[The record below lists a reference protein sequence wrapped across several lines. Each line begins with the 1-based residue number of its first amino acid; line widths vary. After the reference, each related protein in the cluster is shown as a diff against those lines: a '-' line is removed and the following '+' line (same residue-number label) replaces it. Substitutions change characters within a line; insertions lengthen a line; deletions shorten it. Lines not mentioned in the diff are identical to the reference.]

1 MLYNDFAK
9 TKEYLKAQLPEYLRN
24 KGININAPFRCLN
37 PDHQDIHPSMS
48 YNPKNHTVHCFSCNA
63 TYDIFEIIGLD
74 FGLTEFKDQFT
85 KACELFLSTGDNDFI
100 EANDDFSG
108 QEQPNDFRLQDNNE
122 EDDDNDNV
130 EPFNFSSGKT
140 PGPVSFGLADSDFR
154 SESSKANN
162 IPFNNFS
169 IRQREEDDPLF
180 HKFDPLSDDAQDFNN
195 SRRSSFHP
203 TQGAVFGVK
212 NNFNDIGTGN
222 KNSFGQNDSHFS
234 DFRTEIRHNYSEYL
248 KQCASQRLQT
258 DYFRLRGISETVAEK
273 FRLGFDNDFAAG
285 IDPRTGDKI
294 IWQAVIIPYSE
305 TAYMARNTDPRSKD
319 RIRKQGSAGIF
330 NQNALDKPG
339 IIFITEGEFDALSIE
354 TLGYSAV
361 SLGGVSNI
369 RKLLDYIQEHPVY
382 ERMFYITLDDDK
394 AGAEAA
400 AALAQGLEYMHVP
413 FKRINLAFPYKDPNE
428 ALCKDRETLL
438 TRLNNLERMLSFS
451 LQTVPLQPKTYAPI
465 LSAVALYSLQLSP
478 CLYSLSGRSAILKRL
493 VAEIIS
499 AKVQTDMRII
509 YVGTKE
515 QWNMVCSLL
524 KRREH
529 YDDGAIFAPWNRA
542 KLLEIQN
549 TDDLPQAIEEAV
561 SALYLQGEKNF
572 CPIIDL
578 TGLTSSELR
587 NCLMKLSSLSA
598 ALKTPFISLC
608 NENETIT
615 AEAYALQNIEVSMND
630 KNDLSFFTYD
640 LLGRDQK
647 FSIY

>member
-37 PDHQDIHPSMS
+37 PNHQDIHPSMS
-48 YNPKNHTVHCFSCNA
+48 YNPKNQTVHCFSCNA

-74 FGLTEFKDQFT
+74 FGLSDFKDQFD
-85 KACELFLSTGDNDFI
+85 KACELFLSTGDNEFI

-108 QEQPNDFRLQDNNE
+108 QEKQNDFRLHDNDE
-122 EDDDNDNV
+122 ADDNLD
-130 EPFNFSSGKT
+130 FTSGKT
-140 PGPVSFGLADSDFR
+140 PGPVSFGIADSDFR
-154 SESSKANN
+154 DENDKANTV
-162 IPFNNFS
+162 PFNDFS
-169 IRQREEDDPLF
+169 IHKRDENDPLF
-180 HKFDPLSDDAQDFNN
+180 HNFDPLNDNSQDLNN
-195 SRRSSFHP
+195 SARSSFHP
-203 TQGAVFGVK
+203 TQGAVFGVRD
-212 NNFNDIGTGN
+212 NFNAIGSGN
-222 KNSFGQNDSHFS
+222 KNSFGQSDSHFS
-234 DFRTEIRHNYSEYL
+234 DFRTEVRHNYTEYL
-248 KQCASQRLQT
+248 KQCANRRLQT

-273 FRLGFDNDFAAG
+273 FRLGFDNDFTAG

-294 IWQAVIIPYSE
+294 VWQAVIIPYSE
-305 TAYMARNTDPRSKD
+305 TAYMARNTDSRSKD

-339 IIFITEGEFDALSIE
+339 MIFITEGEFDALSIE

-382 ERMFYITLDDDK
+382 ERMFYIALDDDK

-400 AALAQGLEYMHVP
+400 ASLAQGLEYMHIP

-438 TRLNNLERMLSFS
+438 TRLNNLERLLSFS
-451 LQTVPLQPKTYAPI
+451 LQTVPLQPKTYSPV

-478 CLYSLSGRSAILKRL
+478 CLYSLSGRSVILKRL

-509 YVGTKE
+509 YVATKE

-529 YDDGAIFAPWNRA
+529 YDDGAVFAPWNRA

-561 SALYLQGEKNF
+561 GALYLQGEKNF

-587 NCLMKLSSLSA
+587 NCLMNLSSLSA
-598 ALKTPFISLC
+598 ELKTPFISLC
-608 NENETIT
+608 NENESLT